1 VIRYDID
8 RCEPVMN
15 IEDYGE
21 WCKYEDVQSKLRLL
35 AEAVLEAHSK
45 SCKDCPVEDDDCMID
60 YKCKVNRNCQCPAC
74 VLAREIMEVSDAV
87 RVD

>member
-21 WCKYEDVQSKLRLL
+21 WCKYEEVQSQLRLL
-35 AEAVLEAHSK
+35 AEAVLEAHIEANLCVDCDPD
-45 SCKDCPVEDDDCMID
+45 SCPPCNQC
-60 YKCKVNRNCQCPAC
+60 CQCPAC
-74 VLAREIMEVSDAV
+74 QLAREIMGVSDAV
-87 RVD
+87 QVD